1 MRVPVRAGDTQALP
15 GYVSFYMQLQDPNSS
30 SSNRWDCFASYKL
43 AVLNQAAPGRDADLS
58 RESWHRFSSRPA
70 RQQSRPLSSSSHGWA
85 DFASA
90 AQVRTLAS
98 SLRGVHTA
106 VGLLSACGAYAV
118 CLRAGMVVPGRGAPA
133 CSCACVTTALGAH
146 VIRRNKRAHEQGTRA
161 GRCEKQ
167 QRCSPAP
174 RAGSAHAA
182 CGEPCVGRW
191 RCGWRVAVSGYSMRV
206 ACFNQ
211 GFWGWRTSRTPRQA
225 SWGRAGS

>member
-146 VIRRNKRAHEQGTRA
+146 VIRRNKERMSRALAPDGARSSSAVH
-161 GRCEKQ
+161 
-167 QRCSPAP
+167 QRPELAARTP
-174 RAGSAHAA
+174 HAA
-182 CGEPCVGRW
+182 SPVWGAGGAGGAW
-191 RCGWRVAVSGYSMRV
+191 QS
-206 ACFNQ
+206 Q
-211 GFWGWRTSRTPRQA
+211 GIP
-225 SWGRAGS
+225 